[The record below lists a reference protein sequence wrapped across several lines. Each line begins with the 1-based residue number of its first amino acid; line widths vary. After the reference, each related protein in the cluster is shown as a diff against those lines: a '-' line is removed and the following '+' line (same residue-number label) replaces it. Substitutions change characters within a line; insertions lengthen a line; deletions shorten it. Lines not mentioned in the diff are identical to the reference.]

1 MNSVLRTQRPWLVAG
16 ALAAMAVAALWPT
29 RAVPF
34 TSAEAA
40 VPRTLDDDAA
50 AADTLAARAVLRVN
64 GAPDRPGQ
72 RPTTT

>member
-1 MNSVLRTQRPWLVAG
+1 MNSVLRGQRPWLAAG

-40 VPRTLDDDAA
+40 VPRTPDDDAT
-50 AADTLAARAVLRVN
+50 AADALAAQAVLRVSAVN
-64 GAPDRPGQ
+64 DRQRQ
-72 RPTTT
+72 RPTTA

>member
-1 MNSVLRTQRPWLVAG
+1 MDSVLRGQRPWLATG

-40 VPRTLDDDAA
+40 APRTPDEGAA
-50 AADTLAARAVLRVN
+50 AADALAAQAVRRVSAVN
-64 GAPDRPGQ
+64 AEERQ
-72 RPTTT
+72 RPTSA